1 MPGRQE
7 KQAGDSVN
15 ISRASNE
22 ELPASASAA
31 D

>member
-15 ISRASNE
+15 ISRAGNKD
-22 ELPASASAA
+22 LPASVA